1 MPTLPDSGL
10 TIKIIENSDI
20 SSDLDEAIRD
30 GLVESYPA
38 DSEYYSRRRAWHS
51 IPEWVVC
58 ALTEDGTVAGFMAVV
73 ERQVTVGWD
82 SIPVAVAGLQGV
94 FVSPP
99 WRKTGLFD
107 SIMEC
112 ALEEARKRGLDAG
125 LLFCLPVLENKV
137 YGRFGWKIIDVEVLM
152 EDHSGVKVPLPPKNI
167 AMVIPLNIEKFP
179 EGDIDLNGP
188 DW

>member
-1 MPTLPDSGL
+1 MKPKLI
-10 TIKIIENSDI
+10 IKIIENCNI
-20 SSDLDEAIRD
+20 SPDLDEAIRD

-38 DSEYYSRRRAWHS
+38 DREYYSHRRTWHS

-58 ALTEDGTVAGFMAVV
+58 AMTEERTVAGYMAVV
-73 ERQVTVGWD
+73 ERQVTVGQD
-82 SIPVAVAGLQGV
+82 SIPVTAAGLQGV

-99 WRKTGLFD
+99 WRKTGLID
-107 SIMEC
+107 RIMKC
-112 ALEEARKRGLDAG
+112 TLEEARKRGLDAG

-137 YGRFGWKIIDVEVLM
+137 YGRLGWKKIDVEVLM
-152 EDHSGVKVPLPPKNI
+152 EDNSGVKVPLPAKNI